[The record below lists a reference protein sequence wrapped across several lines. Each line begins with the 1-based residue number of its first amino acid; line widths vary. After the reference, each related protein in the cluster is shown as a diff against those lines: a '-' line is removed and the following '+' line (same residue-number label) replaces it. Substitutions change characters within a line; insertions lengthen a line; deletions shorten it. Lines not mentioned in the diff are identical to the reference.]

1 MINGKNNQ
9 LKTSLIIFFC
19 MIFLTVISTTV
30 TAKSNEEKI
39 EELSKKI
46 EELKKNSRHC
56 SNELQQIG
64 SISTDPLPAIDV
76 IKNIVGTYLTFAAD
90 NVCKPTFE
98 NKLKAFIKDLG
109 KKIAS
114 NEEMLLKQN
123 DDKNPG
129 LRGKIKSAKSM
140 HFILKEAIS
149 TAELKKKL
157 KEKNDA
163 LLALSSDNNC
173 LTKLQ
178 PIDELSTDPLPDINT
193 IQAIIGTYR
202 AFEMDDACKPAFKN
216 RLKTFTKT
224 LNDKITFY
232 EKALLI
238 KADSEISNLK
248 EKMKSAKDIFLAL
261 EEIIPTAELKEELII
276 TFEDHP
282 AFTVT
287 LYGGIESQSVST
299 ITSPDIPRFGLL
311 VYQSNNNDKRKGFHM
326 YGNFM
331 LTGSAE
337 TTDTA
342 DNAPKQTLEMNF
354 NVFYAYCA
362 INLDDKYALIGP
374 VVSVGALRTDTEN
387 EIHMPKKRYI
397 GLRSALNPETYA
409 EVLYGTTSGL
419 KSKRLEL
426 RMQVPIARF
435 QNGSRIFVGGVFNM
449 AYDKRIDGEPESASI
464 YLSWHVPFG
473 ELWNVNND

>member
-19 MIFLTVISTTV
+19 MIFLAVISTIV
-30 TAKSNEEKI
+30 TAGNDA
-39 EELSKKI
+39 SKTK
-46 EELKKNSRHC
+46 KKNDTPFTPNKEC
-56 SNELQQIG
+56 LAKLQKIHD
-64 SISTDPLPAIDV
+64 ISTDPLPTMDMVQPIFD
-76 IKNIVGTYLTFAAD
+76 TYRTFATNDA
-90 NVCKPTFE
+90 CKTMFMNTLKTFTTNLNE
-98 NKLKAFIKDLG
+98 KITVHEKSLSKKTGDEIPNLKKEI
-109 KKIAS
+109 
-114 NEEMLLKQN
+114 NQ
-123 DDKNPG
+123 
-129 LRGKIKSAKSM
+129 AKAIV
-140 HFILKEAIS
+140 FILKETVS
-149 TAELKKKL
+149 TTELKKKL
-157 KEKNDA
+157 KEKDDA
-163 LLALSSDNNC
+163 LLALSPDNNC

-178 PIDELSTDPLPDINT
+178 SIPEPFNNSLPDIKI
-193 IQAIIGTYR
+193 IQAAIGTYR
-202 AFEMDDACKPAFKN
+202 TFKTDDVCKPAFENKLKN
-216 RLKTFTKT
+216 FTKA

-238 KADSEISNLK
+238 QADSEISNLK
-248 EKMKSAKDIFLAL
+248 EKMKSAKEIFLAL

-287 LYGGIESQSVST
+287 LYGGIESQSVGT

-337 TTDTA
+337 TTETA
-342 DNAPKQTLEMNF
+342 DNAPEQTLEMNF
-354 NVFYAYCA
+354 NVFYAYFVT
-362 INLDDKYALIGP
+362 NLDDKYALIGP
-374 VVSVGALRTDTEN
+374 VVSVGALKTDAKN

-426 RMQVPIARF
+426 RMQAPIARF
-435 QNGSRIFVGGVFNM
+435 QNGSRIFIGGVFNM

>member
-19 MIFLTVISTTV
+19 MIFLTVISTAV
-30 TAKSNEEKI
+30 TAENDAEKTQ
-39 EELSKKI
+39 
-46 EELKKNSRHC
+46 KKNDTPFTPNKEC
-56 SNELQQIG
+56 LAKLQKIHD
-64 SISTDPLPAIDV
+64 ISTDPLPTMNMVQPIFD
-76 IKNIVGTYLTFAAD
+76 TYRTFATD
-90 NVCKPTFE
+90 DTCKTMFMNTLKTFIINLNE
-98 NKLKAFIKDLG
+98 KITAHEKSLS
-109 KKIAS
+109 KKTDSETFKEEINQAKTIA
-114 NEEMLLKQN
+114 
-123 DDKNPG
+123 
-129 LRGKIKSAKSM
+129 
-140 HFILKEAIS
+140 FILKETAS
-149 TAELKKKL
+149 TTELKNKL
-157 KEKNDA
+157 KENNDA
-163 LLALSSDNNC
+163 LLSLSSDNNC

-178 PIDELSTDPLPDINT
+178 TIPELFNDPLPDIKI
-193 IQAIIGTYR
+193 IQAIISTYR
-202 AFEMDDACKPAFKN
+202 TFKTDDACKPAFENK
-216 RLKTFTKT
+216 LKIFTKA
-224 LNDKITFY
+224 LNNKITFY

-354 NVFYAYCA
+354 NVFYAHYA

-374 VVSVGALRTDTEN
+374 VVSVGALRTDTKN

-426 RMQVPIARF
+426 RMQAPISRF
-435 QNGSRIFVGGVFNM
+435 QNGSRIFIGGVFNM